1 MSAAGGSSR
10 VARRTRSG
18 GVPGTR
24 RGLGPDARGA
34 ALERGAMSHA
44 VSKTTLPGGL
54 TVLSQTL
61 PDRRTLSLGVWVRS
75 GARDEPREQ
84 LGVTHFL
91 EHMMFKGTESR
102 DARAIAASLES
113 LGGSLD
119 AFTTREHVCYTARV
133 LSEHLPQ
140 AVEVVSDLVCRS
152 RFEPAEIER
161 EKSVVREE
169 ILAYEDNPEEKVSDV
184 LAELLWGDHA
194 LGRPILGTEATV
206 GAFDRGALR
215 GQFEPRFRSD
225 QLVVAAAGGLEH
237 DDLVAEAA
245 RWFRPPEGA
254 PPAFDGAPGPHRA
267 SVRHEP
273 RELQQL
279 YLSLGGRAVPYGDPA
294 RYALVVA
301 ETLLGGGM
309 SSRLFQR
316 IREEAGLAYSIFT
329 TLDLLRDDG
338 LFAIHLGVS
347 PEKGREALR
356 LLREE
361 LARLV
366 ADGASADEIEAAKM
380 QIKGSVVMAQESVSS
395 RMYHVARQELYLGRY
410 TPPEEQVE
418 KVLAVTPEQVHD
430 AFRRFARPERFSLAA
445 LGPTEGG
452 PLGAPDWPA
461 DPA

>member
-1 MSAAGGSSR
+1 MNQ
-10 VARRTRSG
+10 T
-18 GVPGTR
+18 
-24 RGLGPDARGA
+24 
-34 ALERGAMSHA
+34 
-44 VSKTTLPGGL
+44 VSKTILPGGL
-54 TVLSQTL
+54 TVLSQSL
-61 PDRRTLSLGVWVRS
+61 PDRRTLSLGVWVRTGS
-75 GARDEPREQ
+75 RDEPRAQ
-84 LGVTHFL
+84 LGVTHFI

-169 ILAYEDNPEEKVSDV
+169 ILAYEDNPEEKVSDL

-194 LGRPILGTEATV
+194 LGRPILGTEETV
-206 GAFDRGALR
+206 GALDRDALR
-215 GQFEPRFRSD
+215 AQFESRFRAD

-237 DDLVAEAA
+237 DSLVAEAS
-245 RWFRPPEGA
+245 RWFRPPTGSVPEL
-254 PPAFDGAPGPHRA
+254 DGAPGPHRA
-267 SVRHEP
+267 VVRHET
-273 RELQQL
+273 RDVQQL
-279 YLSLGGRAVPYGDPA
+279 YLSLGGRAVPYGDPS
-294 RYALVVA
+294 RYPLVVA

-316 IREEAGLAYSIFT
+316 IREEAGLAYSVFT
-329 TLDLLRDDG
+329 TLDLLRDGG

-347 PEKGREALR
+347 PDKGREALR

-366 ADGASADEIEAAKM
+366 ADGPAADEVEAAKM

-418 KVLAVTPEQVHD
+418 RILAVTPEQVHE
-430 AFRRFARPERFSLAA
+430 AFRRFARPEGFSLAA
-445 LGPTEGG
+445 LGPGEGD
-452 PLGAPDWPA
+452 PLGPADWPVEA
-461 DPA
+461 AG

>member
-1 MSAAGGSSR
+1 
-10 VARRTRSG
+10 
-18 GVPGTR
+18 
-24 RGLGPDARGA
+24 
-34 ALERGAMSHA
+34 MSHP

-61 PDRRTLSLGVWVRS
+61 SDRKTLSLGVWVRT
-75 GARDEPREQ
+75 GARDEPQAQ

-91 EHMMFKGTESR
+91 EHMMFKGTATR

-152 RFEPAEIER
+152 RFEAGEIER
-161 EKSVVREE
+161 EKGVVREE
-169 ILAYEDNPEEKVSDV
+169 IMAYEDNPEEKVSD
-184 LAELLWGDHA
+184 LLSEQLWRDHA

-206 GAFDRGALR
+206 GSLDRETLR
-215 GQFEPRFRSD
+215 GQFERCFRAD

-237 DDLVAEAA
+237 EQLVAESA
-245 RWFRPPEGA
+245 RWFA
-254 PPAFDGAPGPHRA
+254 PPSGPSPSLDGTPEPHVA
-267 SVRHEP
+267 SVRHET
-273 RELQQL
+273 RDLQQL
-279 YLSLGGRAVPYGDPA
+279 YLSLGGRAVPYGDPR

-316 IREEAGLAYSIFT
+316 IREDAGLAYSVFT
-329 TLDLLRDDG
+329 SLDLLRDGG

-366 ADGASADEIEAAKM
+366 DEGPGVEEVEAAKM

-395 RMYHVARQELYLGRY
+395 RMYHLARQELYLRQY
-410 TPPEEQVE
+410 TPPEEQVARI
-418 KVLAVTPEQVHD
+418 LAVTRDEVHD
-430 AFRRFARPERFSLAA
+430 SLRRFARPETFSLAA
-445 LGPTEGG
+445 LGPAQVS
-452 PLGAPDWPA
+452 PLSVADWPVDA
-461 DPA
+461 RD